1 MLWEKPNAIEVME
14 DFIMRKLI
22 RLTDYSKSDIY
33 EIFEIADD
41 LLKGKYKNFL
51 KGKTVVMFFP
61 NTSIRTRVTFE
72 KGVYLLGG
80 QAVLFPTETLDKKED
95 LQDVFGYL
103 SNWADVLVIRHKDIH
118 VLEKIARYSSVPVI
132 NAMTDV
138 NHPCEII
145 SDLYALSKIRDNFIK
160 DKFLFY

>member
-1 MLWEKPNAIEVME
+1 MLWEKLNAIEVME
-14 DFIMRKLI
+14 DFIMRELI

-41 LLKGKYKNFL
+41 LLKGKYKNFF

-160 DKFLFY
+160 DKFLF